1 MAKLVL
7 TDVITTIGGTD
18 YSANINQVEISVSAD
33 EVDTTAFGSSGG
45 WRTSTNGLKSGTFT
59 VSFHQDFAA
68 AAIDS
73 ALWGLFGSA
82 ATVVVK
88 PAGTAVSSSN
98 PSFSFVANISNLT
111 PVSGAVGDLAVSNV
125 TWPITGAVTR
135 ATA

>member
-7 TDVITTIGGTD
+7 TDVVTTIGGVD

-33 EVDTTAFGSSGG
+33 SVETTAFGSA
-45 WRTSTNGLKSGTFT
+45 WRTEVSGLKQGTFT
-59 VSFHQDFAA
+59 VSFHNDYAA

-73 ALWGLFGSA
+73 GLWNLFGSA

-88 PAGTAVSSSN
+88 PNGTAVSASN
-98 PSFSFVANISNLT
+98 PSFSFVCNVNNLT
-111 PVSGAVGDLAVSNV
+111 PISGAVGDLAVQNV
-125 TWPITGAVTR
+125 TWPISGAVTR

>member
-7 TDVITTIGGTD
+7 TDVVTTIGGTD

-33 EVDTTAFGSSGG
+33 SVDTTAFGSSGG
-45 WRTSTNGLKSGTFT
+45 WRTATNGLKSGTFT

-68 AAIDS
+68 AAIDAS
-73 ALWGLFGSA
+73 LWNLFGSA

-98 PSFSFVANISNLT
+98 PSFTFLVNVNNLT
-111 PVSGAVGDLAVSNV
+111 PVSGAVGDLAVSNI
-125 TWPITGAVTR
+125 TFGITGPVTR

>member
-7 TDVITTIGGTD
+7 TDVVTTIGGTN

-33 EVDTTAFGSSGG
+33 SVETTAFGSA
-45 WRTSTNGLKSGTFT
+45 WRTEVSGLKQGTFT
-59 VSFHQDFAA
+59 VSFHNDYAA

-73 ALWGLFGSA
+73 GLWNLFGSA

-88 PAGTAVSSSN
+88 PNGTAVGASN
-98 PSFSFVANISNLT
+98 PSYTFVVNVNNLT
-111 PVSGAVGDLAVSNV
+111 PVSGAVGDLAVQNV
-125 TWPITGAVTR
+125 TWPISGAVTR

>member
-7 TDVITTIGGTD
+7 TDVVTTIGGTD

-33 EVDTTAFGSSGG
+33 EIETTAFGSQ
-45 WRTSTNGLKSGTFT
+45 WRTSTTGLRSGTFT
-59 VSFHQDFAA
+59 VSFHADYAA

-73 ALWGLFGSA
+73 SLWSLFGSA

-88 PAGTAVSSSN
+88 PAGTAVSASN
-98 PSFSFVANISNLT
+98 PSFTFVVNVANLT

>member
-33 EVDTTAFGSSGG
+33 QVETTAFGSS
-45 WRTSTNGLKSGTFT
+45 WRTSTTGLKSGTFT

-73 ALWGLFGSA
+73 SLWSLFGSA

-88 PAGTAVSSSN
+88 PAGTAVSASN
-98 PSFSFVANISNLT
+98 PSFTFSVNIDNLT
-111 PVSGAVGDLAVSNV
+111 PVGGAVGDLAVANV
-125 TWPITGAVTR
+125 TWGITGPVVRSTAV
-135 ATA
+135 

>member
-7 TDVITTIGGTD
+7 TDVVTTIGGTD

-33 EVDTTAFGSSGG
+33 EVETTAFGSQ
-45 WRTSTNGLKSGTFT
+45 WRSSTTGLRSGTFT
-59 VSFHQDFAA
+59 VSFHADYAA

-88 PAGTAVSSSN
+88 PAGTAVSASN
-98 PSFSFVANISNLT
+98 PSFTFVVNVANLT

>member
-7 TDVITTIGGTD
+7 TDVNVSIGGTD

-33 EVDTTAFGSSGG
+33 EVETTAFGSD
-45 WRTSTNGLKSGTFT
+45 WRTSTSGLKSGTFT
-59 VSFHQDFAA
+59 VSFHNDYAA

-73 ALWGLFGSA
+73 SLWTLFGTS
-82 ATVVVK
+82 ATVVVL
-88 PAGTAVSSSN
+88 PNGTAVGAAN
-98 PSFSFVANISNLT
+98 PSYTFVVNVANLN
-111 PVSGAVGDLAVSNV
+111 PVSGAVGDLAVQNV

>member
-7 TDVITTIGGTD
+7 TDVVTTIGGTD

-33 EVDTTAFGSSGG
+33 EVETTAFGSS
-45 WRTSTNGLKSGTFT
+45 WRTSTTGLKSGTFT
-59 VSFHQDFAA
+59 VSFHQDYAA
-68 AAIDS
+68 AAIDGS
-73 ALWGLFGSA
+73 LWTLFGSA

-88 PAGTAVSSSN
+88 PNGGTAGTSN
-98 PSFSFVANISNLT
+98 PSYTFVANINNLT
-111 PVSGAVGDLAVSNV
+111 PISGAVGDLAVANV

>member
-7 TDVITTIGGTD
+7 TDVQTKIAGTD

-33 EVDTTAFGSSGG
+33 QIDTTPFGASGG
-45 WRTSTNGLKSGTFT
+45 FRTSVSGLKSGTFT
-59 VSFHQDFAA
+59 VSFHTVFGA

-73 ALWGLFGSA
+73 VLWPLFGTN

-88 PAGTAVSSSN
+88 PLGTATGVGY
-98 PSFSFVANISNLT
+98 SFVVNVNSLT

-125 TWPITGAVTR
+125 TWPITGEVTR
-135 ATA
+135 NTATV

>member
-7 TDVITTIGGTD
+7 TDVVTTIGGTD

-33 EVDTTAFGSSGG
+33 EVETTAFGSS
-45 WRTSTNGLKSGTFT
+45 WRTSTSGLKSGTFT
-59 VSFHQDFAA
+59 VSFHQDYAA
-68 AAIDS
+68 AAIDGS
-73 ALWGLFGSA
+73 LWSLFGSA

-88 PAGTAVSSSN
+88 PNGGTAGASN
-98 PSFSFVANISNLT
+98 PSYTFVVNVNNLT

>member
-33 EVDTTAFGSSGG
+33 SVETTAFGSS
-45 WRTSTNGLKSGTFT
+45 WRTSTTGLRSGTFT
-59 VSFHQDFAA
+59 VSFHQDYAA

-73 ALWGLFGSA
+73 SLWSLFGSA

-88 PAGTAVSSSN
+88 PLGTATGVGYT
-98 PSFSFVANISNLT
+98 FVCNINNLT
-111 PVSGAVGDLAVSNV
+111 PVSGAVGDLAVANV
-125 TWPITGAVTR
+125 TWDISGPVTR
-135 ATA
+135 STATA

>member
-33 EVDTTAFGSSGG
+33 EVDTTAFGSA

-59 VSFHQDFAA
+59 VCFHSDSAA

-73 ALWGLFGSA
+73 SLWTLFGSA

-88 PAGTAVSSSN
+88 PNGTAVSSSN
-98 PSFSFVANISNLT
+98 PSYTFAVNVNNLT
-111 PVSGAVGDLAVSNV
+111 PVSGAVGDLAVANV

>member
-33 EVDTTAFGSSGG
+33 EVDTTAFGSA

-59 VSFHQDFAA
+59 VSFHSDYAA

-73 ALWGLFGSA
+73 SLWTLFASA

-88 PAGTAVSSSN
+88 PNGTAVSSAN
-98 PSFSFVANISNLT
+98 PSYTFAVNVNNLT
-111 PVSGAVGDLAVSNV
+111 PVSGAVGDLAVANV